1 MLGSIS
7 GRAHAKPRGAAMACS
22 RDARHP
28 RKPLSA
34 DKIPPRNWRRDTSKL
49 LDPVASRGRAFRSV
63 AAFGA
68 RLIFV
73 SAVLWGGAAAAQ
85 AQDAAQNVVTVF
97 AAASLQNAL
106 TAAAKEFTATS
117 GIAVKFSFDSSSTLA
132 RQIEEG
138 APADLFASADEDWMD
153 YLAQRDLIEPK
164 TRVNLLSNR
173 LVIIASRNA
182 PFGELALDA
191 PSIEKALGAGRIA
204 TGAVE
209 TVPAGRYAKAAL
221 QKLGLWA
228 SLQNRIAPA
237 ENVRAALA
245 YVARGEAPLGIVYA
259 TDAAAEPKVK
269 IVASF
274 PQDSHPPIVYPFA
287 VVAKAKGGGA
297 ARFLGFLQSPAARA
311 SFAAQ
316 GFSFAE

>member
-1 MLGSIS
+1 
-7 GRAHAKPRGAAMACS
+7 
-22 RDARHP
+22 
-28 RKPLSA
+28 
-34 DKIPPRNWRRDTSKL
+34 
-49 LDPVASRGRAFRSV
+49 
-63 AAFGA
+63 
-68 RLIFV
+68 
-73 SAVLWGGAAAAQ
+73 
-85 AQDAAQNVVTVF
+85 
-97 AAASLQNAL
+97 
-106 TAAAKEFTATS
+106 
-117 GIAVKFSFDSSSTLA
+117 
-132 RQIEEG
+132 
-138 APADLFASADEDWMD
+138 MD